1 MKYIDIDYEKE
12 AGRYADEYAKLEI
25 TGTQYLAFRDIKQL
39 IQKYVKGKETLDYGC
54 GCGKSTMFLKTLGLN
69 VSGVDINKDM
79 IRHAAKEDINGNYA
93 VITSG
98 NISAYDNSYDLVFSS
113 WVMMEISSK
122 SELMKIGQEIYRVLK
137 PNGIFIM
144 IVCNENTYNR
154 DWLTENTEFEEN
166 RELSSGSRV
175 KILFKDLNL
184 SIYDYFWSDEDY
196 WTIIR
201 QSNMQLLETHSPLGD
216 VADGYDWRLEKSIS
230 PVTIYVAQKLAI

>member
-1 MKYIDIDYEKE
+1 MNYIDIDYEKD

-39 IQKYVKGKETLDYGC
+39 VQKYVKGKAALDYGC

-79 IRHAAKEDINGNYA
+79 IRHTKKEDINGNYA

-98 NISAYDNSYDLVFSS
+98 NIPAYENSYDLVFSS
-113 WVMMEISSK
+113 WVMMEVSSK
-122 SELMKIGQEIYRVLK
+122 SELMKIGQEIQRVLK
-137 PNGIFIM
+137 LNGIFIM
-144 IVCNENTYNR
+144 IVCNKNTYNN

-166 RELSSGSRV
+166 KELSSGSRV

-196 WTIIR
+196 QTIIR
-201 QSNMQLLETHSPLGD
+201 QSNMELLEVHSPIGND
-216 VADGYDWRLEKSIS
+216 ADGYNWRLEKSIS
-230 PVTIYVAQKLAI
+230 PVTIYVARRGEI

>member
-39 IQKYVKGKETLDYGC
+39 VQKYVKGKAALDYGC
-54 GCGKSTMFLKTLGLN
+54 GCGKSTQFLKTLGLN

-79 IRHAAKEDINGNYA
+79 IRHAAIEDIDGNYA

-98 NISAYDNSYDLVFSS
+98 NIPAYENSYDLVFSS
-113 WVMMEISSK
+113 WVMMEVSSK
-122 SELMKIGQEIYRVLK
+122 SELMKIGQEIHRVLK

-144 IVCNENTYNR
+144 IVCNEDTYNN

-166 RELSSGSRV
+166 IELSSGSRV
-175 KILFKDLNL
+175 KILFKDINL
-184 SIYDYFWSDEDY
+184 SIYDYFWTAEDY
-196 WTIIR
+196 QEIIR
-201 QSNMQLLETHSPLGD
+201 CSNMQLLETHNPLGKD
-216 VADGYDWRLEKSIS
+216 AEKYSWKLEKSLS
-230 PVTIYVAQKLAI
+230 PVTIYVAQKLPI